1 MSASSYAAVSG
12 ANNRVRVAVI
22 GTRGM
27 GRGHIRAYAALPDV
41 EVAAICDV
49 DEGILART
57 VTDMENRGLRKPETH
72 VDLRKLYE
80 DKSIDAVSVA
90 TPNHW
95 HALAGYWAVQAGKHA
110 TLEKPCTHN
119 FFEGRQLIKA
129 SRRYGKFI
137 QQHAE
142 RRSFAGMKSA
152 VEFMRGGGLGEVYM
166 AKGLCYKWRDTIGRK
181 APGPVPKGVNYDLWL
196 GPAPQRDFTQ
206 NRFHYNWPGTGTT
219 ATAISAIKEP
229 TRWTSPDGA
238 WALNCRPGSPQS
250 AATSCS
256 MTTRK
261 RPTHRCAC
269 SNSPIQR
276 GGSDKKKLLQ
286 FEVRHWISNHEAGFG
301 EGASNNIGD
310 LFFGSE
316 GYLVLKP
323 NGDWET
329 FMGKE
334 REPGPTGKGGGN
346 MWENFVDRIRDND
359 RSKLEGDIAEGH
371 ASCALIHMSNIS
383 YRLGRTLNFDPAS
396 QRFTGDE
403 EANAMLTRDYRSPFV
418 IPDKI

>member
-1 MSASSYAAVSG
+1 MDIARWGLGVELPTRISS
-12 ANNRVRVAVI
+12 I
-22 GTRGM
+22 G
-27 GRGHIRAYAALPDV
+27 GHFMFNDDQ
-41 EVAAICDV
+41 E
-49 DEGILART
+49 
-57 VTDMENRGLRKPETH
+57 
-72 VDLRKLYE
+72 
-80 DKSIDAVSVA
+80 
-90 TPNHW
+90 TPNT
-95 HALAGYWAVQAGKHA
+95 QM
-110 TLEKPCTHN
+110 CM
-119 FFEGRQLIKA
+119 FE
-129 SRRYGKFI
+129 F
-137 QQHAE
+137 
-142 RRSFAGMKSA
+142 
-152 VEFMRGGGLGEVYM
+152 
-166 AKGLCYKWRDTIGRK
+166 
-181 APGPVPKGVNYDLWL
+181 PNPK
-196 GPAPQRDFTQ
+196 
-206 NRFHYNWPGTGTT
+206 
-219 ATAISAIKEP
+219 
-229 TRWTSPDGA
+229 
-238 WALNCRPGSPQS
+238 
-250 AATSCS
+250 
-256 MTTRK
+256 
-261 RPTHRCAC
+261 
-269 SNSPIQR
+269 

-403 EANAMLTRDYRSPFV
+403 EANAMLTRDCRSPFV